1 MKDDI
6 VDFLVI
12 GAGASG
18 AAATWSLA
26 DTGTRIM
33 CMEQGDWMKQADY
46 PSNFRNWEVLQGWF
60 TDLKKTKWSVS
71 PNVRN
76 LKADYPINDYDD
88 SSVQI
93 HNYNAVGGSTVHF
106 GAHFPR
112 FHPSDFKVKSLDG
125 VADDWP
131 IDYQQLEPY
140 YNQNDQIIGVSGL
153 EGNPAYPPK
162 KSHLP
167 PLPVGKKGDVI
178 ARGFNKLGWHWWP
191 SDSAII
197 SQPYEGRDKC
207 INLSTCISGCTQ
219 GAKSSADVTYWP
231 LALRRKGVELKTN
244 CRVREITINKQ
255 GMADGVV
262 YYDGEGRENRQKAEV
277 VILACS
283 AIGSPRILLNS
294 TSQMFPNGL
303 SNRSGMVGKNLML
316 HPWCRADGY
325 FEEGLDANIGP
336 VACNI
341 TSHEFYETDM
351 TRGFVRGLGLQI
363 GNLGAPLLGTAL
375 GMPWGAS
382 HHEMFRKYFGKKIT
396 VEMCCEDLPEACN
409 QVTLDKDLKDSN
421 GIPAPKITYRYSE
434 NSRKMMAYGEARG
447 RELMEAAGAWEIK
460 SATAIK
466 GSGHHQL
473 GTARMGKDPSNSVV
487 NEWGRSHDVRNLFIV
502 DGSIFVTSAACN
514 PCSTIQALALFIAD
528 NIKKNIANLF
538 D

>member
-1 MKDDI
+1 M
-6 VDFLVI
+6 
-12 GAGASG
+12 
-18 AAATWSLA
+18 
-26 DTGTRIM
+26 
-33 CMEQGDWMKQADY
+33 QQADY
-46 PSNFRNWEVLQGWF
+46 ASNFRNWEVLQGWF
-60 TDLKKTKWSVS
+60 TDLKKTKWAVS

-76 LKADYPINDYDD
+76 LKADYPINDYDA

-93 HNYNAVGGSTVHF
+93 HNYNAVGGSTIHF

-140 YNQNDQIIGVSGL
+140 YNLNDRIIGVSGL

-178 ARGFNKLGWHWWP
+178 AKGFNKLGWHWWP

-303 SNRSGMVGKNLML
+303 S
-316 HPWCRADGY
+316 
-325 FEEGLDANIGP
+325 
-336 VACNI
+336 
-341 TSHEFYETDM
+341 
-351 TRGFVRGLGLQI
+351 
-363 GNLGAPLLGTAL
+363 
-375 GMPWGAS
+375 
-382 HHEMFRKYFGKKIT
+382 
-396 VEMCCEDLPEACN
+396 
-409 QVTLDKDLKDSN
+409 
-421 GIPAPKITYRYSE
+421 
-434 NSRKMMAYGEARG
+434 AR
-447 RELMEAAGAWEIK
+447 I
-460 SATAIK
+460 
-466 GSGHHQL
+466 
-473 GTARMGKDPSNSVV
+473 
-487 NEWGRSHDVRNLFIV
+487 
-502 DGSIFVTSAACN
+502 
-514 PCSTIQALALFIAD
+514 
-528 NIKKNIANLF
+528 
-538 D
+538 